1 MFIENVKKSSLN
13 LVSNQGTSD
22 LKKKHTKLC
31 IVKFAL
37 NLNKSLLLCLLT
49 RFNMSFV

>member
-22 LKKKHTKLC
+22 LEKKNIQNYVL
-31 IVKFAL
+31 L
-37 NLNKSLLLCLLT
+37 NLH
-49 RFNMSFV
+49 